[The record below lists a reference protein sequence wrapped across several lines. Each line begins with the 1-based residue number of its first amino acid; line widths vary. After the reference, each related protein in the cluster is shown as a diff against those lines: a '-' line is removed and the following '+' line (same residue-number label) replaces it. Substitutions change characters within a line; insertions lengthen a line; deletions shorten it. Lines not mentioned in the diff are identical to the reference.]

1 MPYQQEAN
9 IRVFDAQLIHLLF
22 HLCGKYQLTDEVVIT
37 LCSRFL
43 PFDRNARTFLGY
55 LMPPSLTSFCLVQL
69 STLKEVFQTQPP
81 QPQPPQPQPP
91 QPQPQPPQPQPPH
104 APHPPH
110 QPAAHAPAVQQGQ
123 GAWSGQGSAAAV
135 GSHGQI
141 AGHMHG
147 ARPATAPAQ
156 PGAMPLAPMVSVGD
170 APMPAAGI
178 PVASAPSSKSAA
190 GVEGGS
196 SGVQADK
203 HSAKR
208 KADDEG
214 TGGADGAKKAKAD
227 SDDPV
232 ALLSGAVDE
241 AAEAKAMKRTKFSR
255 KCLHQCTDVPFLQ
268 YDKDGPRRVGPLVQH
283 LEALLARHKGDVHY
297 MDNLAID
304 LLSLACEQHMR
315 TTIERLVEASRHRS
329 GRSPAFAALGDHNS
343 LRASSAVE
351 PAAASAAASDVVGEG
366 PRSHVHASLQEQDAA
381 RCASAPPLVPPVRR
395 ATLTSAAG
403 WIQEEKRSQMT
414 WSESQGK
421 TAGTSGHPQALSMGM
436 GGAGGHEGGV
446 HAHVDQAVVSQ
457 SGAGGGTNAAVAAG
471 MNGADDGRLRVD
483 YPGPGQDG
491 IVLKDMLFLL
501 ENEKRDG
508 MRRIFLQH
516 AVRQDPALKSWR
528 SPR

>member
-1 MPYQQEAN
+1 MSCLTKPYQQDAN
-9 IRVFDAQLIHLLF
+9 VRVFDAQLIHLLS

-37 LCSRFL
+37 LCPRFL
-43 PFDRNARTFLGY
+43 PFCRNPRLFLGY
-55 LMPPSLTSFCLVQL
+55 FMPPSLTSFCLAQL
-69 STLKEVFQTQPP
+69 STLKEVFQAPQPRPP
-81 QPQPPQPQPP
+81 QPQPPQP
-91 QPQPQPPQPQPPH
+91 H
-104 APHPPH
+104 AQHPPH

-156 PGAMPLAPMVSVGD
+156 PGAMPLAPVVSVGD

-178 PVASAPSSKSAA
+178 PVASAPSSKSTA
-190 GVEGGS
+190 GVEGGLGFSS
-196 SGVQADK
+196 SGAQADK

-255 KCLHQCTDVPFLQ
+255 KCLYQCTDVPFLQ

-329 GRSPAFAALGDHNS
+329 GRSPAFAALSDHKS

-351 PAAASAAASDVVGEG
+351 PAAASAATSDVVGEG
-366 PRSHVHASLQEQDAA
+366 HRSHVHASLQEQDAA

-421 TAGTSGHPQALSMGM
+421 TAETSSHPQALSMGI
-436 GGAGGHEGGV
+436 GGAGEHKDGV

-457 SGAGGGTNAAVAAG
+457 SGAGGGANAVAAAG
-471 MNGADDGRLRVD
+471 INGADDGRPRVD
-483 YPGPGQDG
+483 YPGPVHGNG

-501 ENEKRDG
+501 ENEKREG